1 MKASGSPLRRSAA
14 LLLGLFAFGAI
25 AHAQGG
31 ASGVRFAAG
40 LAAGDPAGISLEAE
54 GEGSMGLRALV
65 GWDLRSPG
73 GPTAAFDVLVRFR
86 PIDFVSLPLVPYAGL
101 GLKATFL
108 VGDGR
113 YGDSSAERGFGFR
126 LPLGVRHAF
135 GDWRI
140 EAFLETAPG
149 LRFAPDF
156 AFDLDAALGAR
167 ILF

>member
-1 MKASGSPLRRSAA
+1 MRASGFLLRRAVA
-14 LLLGLFAFGAI
+14 VALGLCVFGAVSYG
-25 AHAQGG
+25 QGI
-31 ASGVRFAAG
+31 RFAVG
-40 LAAGDPAGISLEAE
+40 LVAGDPAGLFLEAE
-54 GEGSMGLRALV
+54 GAGSGLRGLV

-73 GPTAAFDVLVRFR
+73 GPAAALDVLVRSR
-86 PIDFVSLPLVPYAGL
+86 PFDFLSLPLVPYAGL

-113 YGDSSAERGFGFR
+113 FGDSAAERGFGLR
-126 LPLGVRHAF
+126 LPLGVRHAA
-135 GDWRI
+135 GDWPI

-156 AFDLDAALGAR
+156 AFDFDAALGAR

>member
-1 MKASGSPLRRSAA
+1 MRVSGFLLRRAVA
-14 LLLGLFAFGAI
+14 VTLGLCVFGA
-25 AHAQGG
+25 
-31 ASGVRFAAG
+31 ASYGQGVRFAVG
-40 LAAGDPAGISLEAE
+40 LVVGDPAGLSLEAE
-54 GEGSMGLRALV
+54 GEGPGLRGLA

-73 GPTAAFDVLVRFR
+73 GPTAALDVLFR
-86 PIDFVSLPLVPYAGL
+86 LRPLDFVSLPLVPYAGF

-113 YGDSSAERGFGFR
+113 FGDSAAERGFGLR

-135 GDWRI
+135 GDWPL

-149 LRFAPDF
+149 LRWAPDF
-156 AFDLDAALGAR
+156 AFDFDAALGAR